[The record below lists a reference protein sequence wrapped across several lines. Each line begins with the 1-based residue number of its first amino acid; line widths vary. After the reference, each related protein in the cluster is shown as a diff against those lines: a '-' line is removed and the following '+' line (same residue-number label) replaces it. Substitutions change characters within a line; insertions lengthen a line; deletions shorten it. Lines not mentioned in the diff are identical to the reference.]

1 MKKILLL
8 VTVLMMVVGV
18 ASANTVTLL
27 CGSLGSLPNSGTSTF
42 LNGVAANGSGGTA
55 SITGSVGTIT
65 CNSFAVPNGYT
76 LTTISLIGSDDASQP
91 LDGGSGIQWTW
102 NKTAGLTLSPPL
114 TTTVNQETASGF
126 SFGTCTSLSGD
137 LPCDNTATYGLTI
150 GGGSST
156 GAFTFTV
163 SSAIAGGDGTGVGPT
178 GNTNA
183 QLGIDFEY
191 FQNSTTPEPMTMML
205 VGGGLLGLGLAVS
218 KRRKKA

>member
-91 LDGGSGIQWTW
+91 LDGSSAIQWDW
-102 NKTAGLTLSPPL
+102 AKVSGLILTPPI
-114 TTTVNQETASGF
+114 TETVNQETSTGF
-126 SFGTCTSLSGD
+126 SFGSCTTINGGD
-137 LPCDNTATYGLTI
+137 LPCDSNVIYGLTVA
-150 GGGSST
+150 GGTST
-156 GAFTFTV
+156 GAFVFTV
-163 SSAIAGGDGTGVGPT
+163 SSMAVGGDGVGPT

-183 QLGIDFEY
+183 QMGIDFEY
-191 FQNSTTPEPMTMML
+191 TFNNPIPEPMSML
-205 VGGGLLGLGLAVS
+205 LTGGGLLGLGLAAS
-218 KRRKKA
+218 KLRKKA